1 MGQRHPSD
9 KSQAG
14 SLCQKS
20 VRALIPVA
28 GKKLLRFCALQVAAA
43 GLLAW
48 SLPVPTAAAAS
59 ANNYQKCASRLLN
72 AGIAPAAISE
82 SCASALHPEELA
94 SCVVKIKSRTGIK
107 AEDALDTCKQVR
119 RPLELATC
127 VVDISKQMEASMASA
142 VLDNCRRSLLP
153 TRYSECVVGIRRS
166 AQVLP
171 AQAMAACI
179 DAGDRISEFEPSFVH
194 QSQQPLPQ
202 NQQPAAPANTPPAP
216 ATPGPSM

>member
-1 MGQRHPSD
+1 MGRRHPSD

-14 SLCQKS
+14 SLCQKR

-48 SLPVPTAAAAS
+48 WLPLPPAAAAS
-59 ANNYQKCASRLLN
+59 GNNYQKCATRLLN
-72 AGIAPAAISE
+72 AGIAPAAIPE

-94 SCVVKIKSRTGIK
+94 SCVVKINSRTGIK

-119 RPLELATC
+119 RPQELATC
-127 VVDISKQMEASMASA
+127 VVNISKQTEASMASA

-153 TRYSECVVGIRRS
+153 TRYSECVVGISRS

-179 DAGDRISEFEPSFVH
+179 DAGDRISEFEPSFVP
-194 QSQQPLPQ
+194 QSQLPTAP
-202 NQQPAAPANTPPAP
+202 PATPAP
-216 ATPGPSM
+216 APVTPGSSM